1 MSNLKIQTIIE
12 QYPDEAFIVIDGH
25 DNAIVGVS
33 NDMRLVYCEDTII
46 HNLILTHNMTAED
59 AIEFYEYNIAGSYI
73 ADNQPIIFKRI

>member
-1 MSNLKIQTIIE
+1 
-12 QYPDEAFIVIDGH
+12 VIDGH

>member
-12 QYPDEAFIVIDGH
+12 QYPDESFIVIDGH

-33 NDMRLVYCEDTII
+33 TDMRIVYCEDTII
-46 HNLILTHNMTAED
+46 HNLMLKDDMTADE
-59 AIEFYEYNIAGSYI
+59 AIEFYEYNIAVSYI